1 MKNYLKESHMSYLR
15 SHNYLIAINRIF
27 ALTLFMGAFLSFPA
41 HSGASKSFRVAHTH
55 GKTKPQRISP
65 TVKHSK
71 FLTGLAAGSILFS
84 QKEHPF
90 SYNEPDFES
99 PDGELYSEYERNNQL
114 LAQGGLPQ
122 DKRLTLERRNQ
133 QIKNRLIALAEK
145 RYISAFTL
153 QLVPLK
159 EKVIELKIEK
169 SYNTNEKSD
178 IQVKRRQILYELRFS
193 DESPKPISDFDVVN
207 INEMK
212 PNNAHPYQFTYSE
225 TWGDNPIKITLR
237 DKKDKKLVLKLSH
250 SYYVPNAARKDLF
263 ESMREKLE
271 YALPF
276 LFLPLLLN
284 FFFLIRSYK

>member
-1 MKNYLKESHMSYLR
+1 MSYLR
-15 SHNYLIAINRIF
+15 SHNYLITINRLF

-41 HSGASKSFRVAHTH
+41 HSGHSKSFRIAHTH
-55 GKTKPQRISP
+55 GKTKSQRISP

-71 FLTGLAAGSILFS
+71 FLTGLAAGSVLFS
-84 QKEHPF
+84 QKGHPV
-90 SYNEPDFES
+90 SYNEQDFES

-114 LAQGGLPQ
+114 LAQGSLLQ
-122 DKRLTLERRNQ
+122 DKQLTLERKNQ

-159 EKVIELKIEK
+159 ERVIESKIEK
-169 SYNTNEKSD
+169 SYNPNQKPD
-178 IQVKRRQILYELRFS
+178 IQVKRKQLLYELRFS

-212 PNNAHPYQFTYSE
+212 PNNAHLYQFTYSE
-225 TWGDNPIKITLR
+225 TWGNNAIKVTLR
-237 DKKDKKLVLKLSH
+237 DKKDKKLVLELSH

-263 ESMREKLE
+263 ESMQEKLDS
-271 YALPF
+271 YFLYVWPF
-276 LFLPLLLN
+276 LFILLLLN
-284 FFFLIRSYK
+284 FFFLKQN

>member
-1 MKNYLKESHMSYLR
+1 MDYLNLWEQLGDVSINDEDEIEEDFLHFAKGTNRFELWKWFDEQLPKGIAHELLR

-27 ALTLFMGAFLSFPA
+27 ALTLFMGVFLSYPA
-41 HSGASKSFRVAHTH
+41 HSGPSKSFRVAHTH

-84 QKEHPF
+84 QKGHPF
-90 SYNEPDFES
+90 SYNEPNFES
-99 PDGELYSEYERNNQL
+99 SDGELYSEYERNNQL
-114 LAQGGLPQ
+114 LAQGGLP
-122 DKRLTLERRNQ
+122 
-133 QIKNRLIALAEK
+133 
-145 RYISAFTL
+145 
-153 QLVPLK
+153 
-159 EKVIELKIEK
+159 
-169 SYNTNEKSD
+169 
-178 IQVKRRQILYELRFS
+178 QVKRRQILYELRFS

-225 TWGDNPIKITLR
+225 TWGDNPIKVTLR

>member
-1 MKNYLKESHMSYLR
+1 MSYLR
-15 SHNYLIAINRIF
+15 SYNYLIAINRLF
-27 ALTLFMGAFLSFPA
+27 ALTLFMGASLSFPA
-41 HSGASKSFRVAHTH
+41 HSGPSKSFRVAHTH

-84 QKEHPF
+84 QKGHPF
-90 SYNEPDFES
+90 SYNKPDFES

-114 LAQGGLPQ
+114 LTQGGLPQ

-145 RYISAFTL
+145 RYMSAFTL

-159 EKVIELKIEK
+159 EKVIESKIEK
-169 SYNTNEKSD
+169 SYNPNEKPD
-178 IQVKRRQILYELRFS
+178 IQVKRKQLLYELRFS

-212 PNNAHPYQFTYSE
+212 PNNTHPYQFTYSE
-225 TWGDNPIKITLR
+225 TWGDNAIKVNLR
-237 DKKDKKLVLKLSH
+237 DKKDKKLVLELSH
-250 SYYVPNAARKDLF
+250 AYYVPNAARKDIF
-263 ESMREKLE
+263 ESMREKFVSYFL
-271 YALPF
+271 YVWPF

-284 FFFLIRSYK
+284 FFFKTK